1 MIPALKI
8 ESVTKSFAGKD
19 TPAVKDASLE
29 LKDGCTLGLIGES
42 GCGKTTLLRI
52 IAGFEVPESGTVSVA
67 GKEVVSDK
75 TLVAPGKRNIG
86 MIFQDFALFPHLSV
100 VENILFG
107 VTEKS
112 KPERNEIAR
121 RMLEL
126 TNLEGL
132 EDRKPGA
139 LSGGQQQRLALARS
153 MATSPK
159 LLLLDEPFSNLD
171 ITLRQHMREQVS
183 QLLNATKTSAVLVT
197 HDIEDA
203 VFLCDKMAVMRD
215 GVIMQMG
222 AFDDIYHRPLN
233 EYIARLS
240 GEVIDLTPM
249 LKPQSPE
256 VKILIR
262 PEKIR
267 LQGSTPRLRVRVI
280 AGRFTGKSNAYKME
294 CGQHKFTFST
304 SERLETG
311 SEMDLFFEDHDTFQ
325 FEQ

>member
-8 ESVTKSFAGKD
+8 ESVTKSFTGKD
-19 TPAVKDASLE
+19 TPAVKDASFELE
-29 LKDGCTLGLIGES
+29 DGSTLGLIGES

-52 IAGFEVPESGTVSVA
+52 IAGFEIPEFGTITVA

-75 TLVAPGKRNIG
+75 KIVPPGKRNIG

-107 VTEKS
+107 VTKKS
-112 KPERNEIAR
+112 KQTRHEIVE
-121 RMLEL
+121 RMLAL

-132 EDRKPGA
+132 EKRKPGA
-139 LSGGQQQRLALARS
+139 LSGGQQQRLALARC

-171 ITLRQHMREQVS
+171 VTLRHRMREHVS

-203 VFLCDKMAVMRD
+203 AYLCDKIAVMRD

-222 AFDDIYHRPLN
+222 AFDDIYHHPLN

-240 GEVIDLTPM
+240 GEVIDLTPI
-249 LKPQSPE
+249 LKP
-256 VKILIR
+256 KTTGGKLLIR
-262 PEKIR
+262 PEKVQ
-267 LQGSTPRLRVRVI
+267 LQGSTAKLRASVI
-280 AGRFTGKSNAYKME
+280 AGRFTGKSNAYKMK
-294 CGQHKFTFST
+294 CGQNEFTYST
-304 SERLETG
+304 SDRLEVG
-311 SEMDLFFEDHDTFQ
+311 SEIDLFFEDHDLFQ